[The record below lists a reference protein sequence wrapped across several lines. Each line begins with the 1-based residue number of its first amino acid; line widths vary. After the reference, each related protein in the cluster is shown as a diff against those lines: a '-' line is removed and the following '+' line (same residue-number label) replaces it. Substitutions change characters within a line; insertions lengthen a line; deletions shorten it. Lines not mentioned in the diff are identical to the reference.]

1 MPSVFNEAGA
11 CADKQK
17 ADGRETMRIITV
29 ICGAGLLA
37 LGMSVIQVAAEQAA
51 QPAPAAGARV
61 CSANSADRLQSCSV
75 SCPEGKTATCV
86 GGAQGAADVD
96 CTCK

>member
-1 MPSVFNEAGA
+1 MRSVKVLFAMTA
-11 CADKQK
+11 
-17 ADGRETMRIITV
+17 
-29 ICGAGLLA
+29 LA
-37 LGMSVIQVAAEQAA
+37 FGYSAL
-51 QPAPAAGARV
+51 PAAAADAPKPAAAASART

-86 GGAQGAADVD
+86 GGAQGAQDVD

>member
-1 MPSVFNEAGA
+1 LLSLFQWEEKMRSVKVLFAMTALAFGYGA
-11 CADKQK
+11 LPA
-17 ADGRETMRIITV
+17 A
-29 ICGAGLLA
+29 
-37 LGMSVIQVAAEQAA
+37 AAEDAA
-51 QPAPAAGARV
+51 KPAAAASART

-86 GGAQGAADVD
+86 GGAQGAKDVD

>member
-1 MPSVFNEAGA
+1 M
-11 CADKQK
+11 KMIK
-17 ADGRETMRIITV
+17 V

-37 LGMSVIQVAAEQAA
+37 LGFSVVQVSAEQAA
-51 QPAPAAGARV
+51 QPAPAANIRT

-86 GGAQGAADVD
+86 GGAQGVTDVD